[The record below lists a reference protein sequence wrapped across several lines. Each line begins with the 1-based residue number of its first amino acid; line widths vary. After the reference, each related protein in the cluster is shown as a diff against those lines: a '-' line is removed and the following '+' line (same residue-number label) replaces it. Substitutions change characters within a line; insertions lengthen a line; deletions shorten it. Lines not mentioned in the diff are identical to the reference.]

1 MTDNDYYYKEEL
13 IFDSFV
19 IVNKIKK
26 SQSFTELT
34 YKDLYEDNPLFEK
47 LIKKLNNISND
58 TFSKEKK
65 DILNKIGDFIGKNR
79 ITNDILEKIIE
90 NGIPNEI
97 LSLRPLIWKALIGYL
112 PISDLSKWKEKI
124 IKNSKRYNQ
133 LKKETLLNINI
144 NNYINDNLIS
154 KEDKDLLLQIDKDL
168 PRTRGEI
175 NFFKLY
181 CKKNKK
187 KTNYEIMKRILFIY
201 AKQHPEL
208 KYIQGMNEILAVIYY
223 TFENDDNPFMLNY
236 TESDSYYTFEIL
248 LEEIKQVFMMDN
260 INYSQLFISQQ
271 IKFIKK
277 LLEKLD
283 LELLNHFEKE
293 EIILDSFLIRWLLV
307 LFAQEFHL
315 DTTINFWDRMFTQKN
330 KINFLCY
337 VSAAL
342 LINNRNL
349 LINMDSIEIMAFSQ
363 SFGEKFKGKEI
374 SEIVKKAIE
383 IKLQIKI

>member
-1 MTDNDYYYKEEL
+1 MTDEYYYNEEKTN
-13 IFDSFV
+13 IDSFV
-19 IVNKIKK
+19 IINKIQK
-26 SQSFTELT
+26 SNSFTELS
-34 YKDLYEDNPLFEK
+34 YKDYYEDNPLFEN
-47 LIKKLNNISND
+47 LIKQLNNISNSFPSE
-58 TFSKEKK
+58 TKE
-65 DILNKIGDFIGKNR
+65 ILNKIGDFIGKNR

-133 LKKETLLNINI
+133 LKKENLLNY
-144 NNYINDNLIS
+144 NNKNLS
-154 KEDKDLLLQIDKDL
+154 NEEKELLEQIDKDL
-168 PRTRGEI
+168 PRTRGDV

-181 CKKNKK
+181 SKKNKK
-187 KTNYEIMKRILFIY
+187 EKNYDIMRRILFIY

-208 KYIQGMNEILAVIYY
+208 NYVQGMNEIIAVIYY
-223 TFENDDNPFMLNY
+223 IFENDDNPFMINY
-236 TESDSYYTFEIL
+236 TESDTYYTFEIL

-277 LLEKLD
+277 LLEKFD

-374 SEIVKKAIE
+374 SEIVKKAID
-383 IKLQIKI
+383 IKLEYKI

>member
-1 MTDNDYYYKEEL
+1 MTDEYYYNEE
-13 IFDSFV
+13 INNIDSFV
-19 IVNKIKK
+19 VINKIKK
-26 SQSFTELT
+26 TNSFTELS
-34 YKDLYEDNPLFEK
+34 YKDYYEDNPLFEN
-47 LIKKLNNISND
+47 LIKQLNNISNSFPSE
-58 TFSKEKK
+58 TKE
-65 DILNKIGDFIGKNR
+65 ILNKIGDFIGKNR

-133 LKKETLLNINI
+133 LKKETLLNY
-144 NNYINDNLIS
+144 NNKKFSN
-154 KEDKDLLLQIDKDL
+154 EEKDLLEQIDKDL
-168 PRTRGEI
+168 QRTRGDV

-181 CKKNKK
+181 SKKNKK
-187 KTNYEIMKRILFIY
+187 EKNYDIMRRILFIY
-201 AKQHPEL
+201 AKQHPEIN
-208 KYIQGMNEILAVIYY
+208 YIQGMNEIIAVIYY
-223 TFENDDNPFMLNY
+223 IFENDDNPFMINY

-248 LEEIKQVFMMDN
+248 LEEIKQVFIMDN
-260 INYSQLFISQQ
+260 VNYSQLFISQQ
-271 IKFIKK
+271 ITFIKK
-277 LLEKLD
+277 LLEKID

-293 EIILDSFLIRWLLV
+293 EIILDSFLIRWLFV

-337 VSAAL
+337 VSVAL
-342 LINNRNL
+342 LINNRDL
-349 LINMDSIEIMAFSQ
+349 LIKMDSLEIMTFSQ

-383 IKLQIKI
+383 IKMEYKI

>member
-1 MTDNDYYYKEEL
+1 MTDEYYYNEEKTN
-13 IFDSFV
+13 IDSFV
-19 IVNKIKK
+19 IINKIQK
-26 SQSFTELT
+26 SNSFTELS
-34 YKDLYEDNPLFEK
+34 YKDYYEDNPLFEN
-47 LIKKLNNISND
+47 LIKQL
-58 TFSKEKK
+58 
-65 DILNKIGDFIGKNR
+65 
-79 ITNDILEKIIE
+79 NDILEKIIE

-133 LKKETLLNINI
+133 LKKETLLNY
-144 NNYINDNLIS
+144 NNKKFSN
-154 KEDKDLLLQIDKDL
+154 EEKDLLEQIDKDL
-168 PRTRGEI
+168 QRTRGDV

-181 CKKNKK
+181 SKKNKK
-187 KTNYEIMKRILFIY
+187 EKNYDIMRRILFIY

-208 KYIQGMNEILAVIYY
+208 NYVQGMNEIIAVIYY
-223 TFENDDNPFMLNY
+223 IFENDDNPFMINY
-236 TESDSYYTFEIL
+236 TESDTYYTFEIL
-248 LEEIKQVFMMDN
+248 LEEIKQVFMMEN

-277 LLEKLD
+277 LLEKFD

-374 SEIVKKAIE
+374 SEIVKKAID
-383 IKLQIKI
+383 IKLEYKI

>member
-1 MTDNDYYYKEEL
+1 MTDEYYYNEE
-13 IFDSFV
+13 INNIDSFV
-19 IVNKIKK
+19 VINKIKK
-26 SQSFTELT
+26 TNSFTELS
-34 YKDLYEDNPLFEK
+34 YKDYYEDNPLFEN
-47 LIKKLNNISND
+47 LIKQLNNISNSFPSE
-58 TFSKEKK
+58 TKE
-65 DILNKIGDFIGKNR
+65 ILNKIGDFIGKNR

-133 LKKETLLNINI
+133 LKKENLLNY
-144 NNYINDNLIS
+144 NNKNLS
-154 KEDKDLLLQIDKDL
+154 NEEKELLEQIDKDL
-168 PRTRGEI
+168 PRTRGDI

-181 CKKNKK
+181 SKKNKK
-187 KTNYEIMKRILFIY
+187 EKNYDIMRRILFIY
-201 AKQHPEL
+201 AKQHPEIN
-208 KYIQGMNEILAVIYY
+208 YIQGMNEIIAVIYY
-223 TFENDDNPFMLNY
+223 IFENDDNPFMINY

-248 LEEIKQVFMMDN
+248 LEEIKQVFIMDN
-260 INYSQLFISQQ
+260 VNYSQLFISQQ
-271 IKFIKK
+271 ITFIKK
-277 LLEKLD
+277 LLEKID

-337 VSAAL
+337 VSVAL
-342 LINNRNL
+342 LINNRDL
-349 LINMDSIEIMAFSQ
+349 LIKMDSLEIMTFSQ

-374 SEIVKKAIE
+374 SEIVKKAID
-383 IKLQIKI
+383 IKLEYKI

>member
-1 MTDNDYYYKEEL
+1 MTDNDFYYKEEL

-47 LIKKLNNISND
+47 LIKTLNNISND

-154 KEDKDLLLQIDKDL
+154 KEDKDLLIQIDKDL

-236 TESDSYYTFEIL
+236 SESDSYYTFEIL
-248 LEEIKQVFMMDN
+248 LEEIKQVFIMDD
-260 INYSQLFISQQ
+260 INFSQLFVVIE
-271 IKFIKK
+271 IKFIKNI
-277 LLEKLD
+277 LQKLD
-283 LELLNHFEKE
+283 KDLYNHFENE
-293 EIILDSFLIRWLLV
+293 NVSLETFLMRWLLV
-307 LFAQEFHL
+307 LFAQEFQL

-337 VSAAL
+337 VSVSL
-342 LINNRNL
+342 LIYNRNL
-349 LINMDSIEIMAFSQ
+349 LLNMDCVGIMEFSKK
-363 SFGEKFKGKEI
+363 FGEKFTGKEI

-383 IKLQIKI
+383 IKEKIK

>member
-1 MTDNDYYYKEEL
+1 MTDEYYYNEE
-13 IFDSFV
+13 INNIDSFV
-19 IVNKIKK
+19 VINKIKK
-26 SQSFTELT
+26 TNSFTELS
-34 YKDLYEDNPLFEK
+34 YKDYYEDNPLFEN
-47 LIKKLNNISND
+47 LIKQLNNISNSFPSE
-58 TFSKEKK
+58 TKE
-65 DILNKIGDFIGKNR
+65 ILNKIGDFIGKNR

-133 LKKETLLNINI
+133 LKKETLLNY
-144 NNYINDNLIS
+144 NNKKFSN
-154 KEDKDLLLQIDKDL
+154 EEKDLLEQIDKDL
-168 PRTRGEI
+168 QRTRGDV

-181 CKKNKK
+181 SKKNKK
-187 KTNYEIMKRILFIY
+187 EKNYDIMRRILFIY

-208 KYIQGMNEILAVIYY
+208 NYVQGMNEIIAVIYY
-223 TFENDDNPFMLNY
+223 IFENDDNPFMINY

-283 LELLNHFEKE
+283 LELLNHFENE
-293 EIILDSFLIRWLLV
+293 EIILDSFLMRWLLV

-342 LINNRNL
+342 LINNRDL
-349 LINMDSIEIMAFSQ
+349 LIKMDSIEIMTFSQ

-374 SEIVKKAIE
+374 SEIVKKAID
-383 IKLQIKI
+383 IKLEYKI

>member
-1 MTDNDYYYKEEL
+1 MTDEYYYNEEKTN
-13 IFDSFV
+13 IDSFV
-19 IVNKIKK
+19 IINKIQK
-26 SQSFTELT
+26 SNSFTELS
-34 YKDLYEDNPLFEK
+34 YKDYYEDNPLFEN
-47 LIKKLNNISND
+47 LIKQLNNISNS
-58 TFSKEKK
+58 FSQETKE
-65 DILNKIGDFIGKNR
+65 ILNKIGDFIGKNR

-133 LKKETLLNINI
+133 LKKETLLNY
-144 NNYINDNLIS
+144 NNKKFSN
-154 KEDKDLLLQIDKDL
+154 EEKDLLEQIDKDL
-168 PRTRGEI
+168 QRTRGDV

-181 CKKNKK
+181 SKKNKK
-187 KTNYEIMKRILFIY
+187 EKNYDIMRRILFIY

-208 KYIQGMNEILAVIYY
+208 NYVQGMNEIIAVIYY
-223 TFENDDNPFMLNY
+223 IFENDDNPFMINY
-236 TESDSYYTFEIL
+236 TESDTYYTFEIL
-248 LEEIKQVFMMDN
+248 LEEIKQVFMMEN

-277 LLEKLD
+277 LLEKFD

-374 SEIVKKAIE
+374 SEIVKKAID
-383 IKLQIKI
+383 IKLEYKI

>member
-1 MTDNDYYYKEEL
+1 MTDEYYYNEE
-13 IFDSFV
+13 INNIDSFV
-19 IVNKIKK
+19 VINKIKK
-26 SQSFTELT
+26 TNSFTELS
-34 YKDLYEDNPLFEK
+34 YKDYYEDNPLFEN
-47 LIKKLNNISND
+47 LIKQLNNISNS
-58 TFSKEKK
+58 FSQETKE
-65 DILNKIGDFIGKNR
+65 ILNKIGDFIGKNR

-133 LKKETLLNINI
+133 LKKENLLNY
-144 NNYINDNLIS
+144 NNKNLS
-154 KEDKDLLLQIDKDL
+154 NEEKELLEQIDKDL
-168 PRTRGEI
+168 PRTRGDV

-181 CKKNKK
+181 SKKNKK
-187 KTNYEIMKRILFIY
+187 EKNYDIMRRILFIY

-208 KYIQGMNEILAVIYY
+208 NYVQGMNEIIAVIYY
-223 TFENDDNPFMLNY
+223 IFENDDNPFMINY
-236 TESDSYYTFEIL
+236 TESDTYYTFEIL
-248 LEEIKQVFMMDN
+248 LEEIKQVFIMDN
-260 INYSQLFISQQ
+260 VNYSQLFISQQ
-271 IKFIKK
+271 ITFIKK
-277 LLEKLD
+277 LLEKID

-374 SEIVKKAIE
+374 SEIVKKAID
-383 IKLQIKI
+383 IKLEYKI

>member
-1 MTDNDYYYKEEL
+1 MTDEYYYNEE
-13 IFDSFV
+13 INNIDSFV
-19 IVNKIKK
+19 VINIIKK
-26 SQSFTELT
+26 TNSFTELS
-34 YKDLYEDNPLFEK
+34 YKDYYEDNPLFEN
-47 LIKKLNNISND
+47 LIKQLNNISNSFPSE
-58 TFSKEKK
+58 TKE
-65 DILNKIGDFIGKNR
+65 ILNKIGDFIGKNR

-133 LKKETLLNINI
+133 LKKENLLNY
-144 NNYINDNLIS
+144 NNKNLS
-154 KEDKDLLLQIDKDL
+154 NEEKELLEQIDKDL
-168 PRTRGEI
+168 PRTRGDV

-181 CKKNKK
+181 SKKNKK
-187 KTNYEIMKRILFIY
+187 EKNYDIMRRILFIY
-201 AKQHPEL
+201 AKQHPEIN
-208 KYIQGMNEILAVIYY
+208 YIQGMNEIIAVIYY
-223 TFENDDNPFMLNY
+223 IFENDDNPFMINY

-248 LEEIKQVFMMDN
+248 LEEIKQVFIMDN
-260 INYSQLFISQQ
+260 VNYSQLFISQQ
-271 IKFIKK
+271 ITFIKK
-277 LLEKLD
+277 LLEKID

-293 EIILDSFLIRWLLV
+293 EIILDSFLIRWLFV

-337 VSAAL
+337 VSVAL
-342 LINNRNL
+342 LINNRDL
-349 LINMDSIEIMAFSQ
+349 LIKMDSLEIMTFSQ

-383 IKLQIKI
+383 IKMEYKI

>member
-1 MTDNDYYYKEEL
+1 MTDEYYYNEEKTN
-13 IFDSFV
+13 IDSFV
-19 IVNKIKK
+19 IINKIQK
-26 SQSFTELT
+26 SNSFTELS
-34 YKDLYEDNPLFEK
+34 YKDYYEDNPLFEN
-47 LIKKLNNISND
+47 LIKQLNNISNSFPSE
-58 TFSKEKK
+58 TKE
-65 DILNKIGDFIGKNR
+65 ILNKIGDFIGKNR

-133 LKKETLLNINI
+133 LKKENLLNY
-144 NNYINDNLIS
+144 NNKNLS
-154 KEDKDLLLQIDKDL
+154 NEEKELLEQIDKDL
-168 PRTRGEI
+168 PRTRGDV

-181 CKKNKK
+181 SKKNKK
-187 KTNYEIMKRILFIY
+187 EKNYDIMRRILFIY
-201 AKQHPEL
+201 AKQHPEIN
-208 KYIQGMNEILAVIYY
+208 YIQGMNEIIAVIYY
-223 TFENDDNPFMLNY
+223 IFENDDNPFMINY

-277 LLEKLD
+277 LLEKFD

-374 SEIVKKAIE
+374 SEIVKKAID
-383 IKLQIKI
+383 IKLEYKI

>member
-1 MTDNDYYYKEEL
+1 MTDNDFYYKEEL

-47 LIKKLNNISND
+47 LIKTLNNISND

-236 TESDSYYTFEIL
+236 SESDSYYTFEIL
-248 LEEIKQVFMMDN
+248 LEEIKQVFIMDN
-260 INYSQLFISQQ
+260 VNYSQLFISQQ
-271 IKFIKK
+271 ITFIKK
-277 LLEKLD
+277 LLEKID

-293 EIILDSFLIRWLLV
+293 EIILDSFLIRWLFV

-337 VSAAL
+337 VSVSL
-342 LINNRNL
+342 LIYYRNL
-349 LINMDSIEIMAFSQ
+349 LLNMYWNY
-363 SFGEKFKGKEI
+363 G
-374 SEIVKKAIE
+374 VYKKIWRKMYWE
-383 IKLQIKI
+383 RNLRNC

>member
-1 MTDNDYYYKEEL
+1 MTDDYYYNEEKSN
-13 IFDSFV
+13 IDSFV
-19 IVNKIKK
+19 IINKIQK
-26 SQSFTELT
+26 SNSFTELS
-34 YKDLYEDNPLFEK
+34 YKDYYEDDPLFEN
-47 LIKKLNNISND
+47 LIKQLNNISNS
-58 TFSKEKK
+58 FSQETKE
-65 DILNKIGDFIGKNR
+65 ILNKIGDFIGKNR

-133 LKKETLLNINI
+133 LKKETLLNY
-144 NNYINDNLIS
+144 NNNENLS
-154 KEDKDLLLQIDKDL
+154 NEEKELLEQIDKDL
-168 PRTRGEI
+168 PRTRGDV

-181 CKKNKK
+181 SKKNKK
-187 KTNYEIMKRILFIY
+187 EKNYDIMRRILFIF

-208 KYIQGMNEILAVIYY
+208 NYVQGMNEIIAVIYY
-223 TFENDDNPFMLNY
+223 IFENDDNPFMINY
-236 TESDSYYTFEIL
+236 IESDSYYTFEIL

-283 LELLNHFEKE
+283 LELLNHFENE

-342 LINNRNL
+342 LINNRDL
-349 LINMDSIEIMAFSQ
+349 LIKMDSMEIMTFSQ

>member
-1 MTDNDYYYKEEL
+1 MTDEYYYNEE
-13 IFDSFV
+13 INNIDSFV
-19 IVNKIKK
+19 VINKIKK
-26 SQSFTELT
+26 TNSFTELS
-34 YKDLYEDNPLFEK
+34 YKDYYEDNPLFEN
-47 LIKKLNNISND
+47 LIKQLNNISNSFPSE
-58 TFSKEKK
+58 TKE
-65 DILNKIGDFIGKNR
+65 ILNKIGDFIGKNR

-133 LKKETLLNINI
+133 LKKENLLNY
-144 NNYINDNLIS
+144 NNKNLS
-154 KEDKDLLLQIDKDL
+154 NEEKELLEQIDKDL
-168 PRTRGEI
+168 PRTRGDV

-181 CKKNKK
+181 SKKNKK
-187 KTNYEIMKRILFIY
+187 EKNYDIMRRILFIY
-201 AKQHPEL
+201 AKQHPEIN
-208 KYIQGMNEILAVIYY
+208 YIQGMNEIIAVIYY
-223 TFENDDNPFMLNY
+223 IFENDDNPFMINY

-248 LEEIKQVFMMDN
+248 LEEIKQVFIMDN
-260 INYSQLFISQQ
+260 VNYSQLFISQQ
-271 IKFIKK
+271 ITFIKK
-277 LLEKLD
+277 LLEKID

-293 EIILDSFLIRWLLV
+293 EIILDSFLIRWLFV

-337 VSAAL
+337 VSVAL
-342 LINNRNL
+342 LINNRDL
-349 LINMDSIEIMAFSQ
+349 LIKMDSLEIMTFSQ

-383 IKLQIKI
+383 IKMEYKI

>member
-1 MTDNDYYYKEEL
+1 MTDEYYYNEEKTN
-13 IFDSFV
+13 IDSFV
-19 IVNKIKK
+19 IINKIQK
-26 SQSFTELT
+26 SNSFTELS
-34 YKDLYEDNPLFEK
+34 YKDYYEDNPLFEN
-47 LIKKLNNISND
+47 LIKQLNNISNSFPSE
-58 TFSKEKK
+58 TKE
-65 DILNKIGDFIGKNR
+65 ILNKIGDFIGKNR

-133 LKKETLLNINI
+133 LKKENLLNY
-144 NNYINDNLIS
+144 NNKNLS
-154 KEDKDLLLQIDKDL
+154 NEEKELLEQIDKDL
-168 PRTRGEI
+168 PRTRGDV

-181 CKKNKK
+181 SKKNKK
-187 KTNYEIMKRILFIY
+187 EKNYDIMRRILFIY
-201 AKQHPEL
+201 AKQHPEIN
-208 KYIQGMNEILAVIYY
+208 YIQGMNEIIAVIYY
-223 TFENDDNPFMLNY
+223 IFENDDNPFMINY

-248 LEEIKQVFMMDN
+248 LEEIKQVFIMDN
-260 INYSQLFISQQ
+260 VNYSQLFISQQ
-271 IKFIKK
+271 ITFIKK
-277 LLEKLD
+277 LLEKID

-293 EIILDSFLIRWLLV
+293 EIILDSFLIRWLFV

-337 VSAAL
+337 VSVAL
-342 LINNRNL
+342 LINNRDL
-349 LINMDSIEIMAFSQ
+349 LIKMDSLEIMTFSQ

-383 IKLQIKI
+383 IKMEYKI

>member
-1 MTDNDYYYKEEL
+1 MTDNDFYYKEEL

-19 IVNKIKK
+19 IINKIKK
-26 SQSFTELT
+26 SHSFTELT

-47 LIKKLNNISND
+47 LIKTLNNISND

-236 TESDSYYTFEIL
+236 SESDSYYTFEIL
-248 LEEIKQVFMMDN
+248 LEEIKQVFIMDD
-260 INYSQLFISQQ
+260 INFSQLFIVIE
-271 IKFIKK
+271 IKFIKNI
-277 LLEKLD
+277 LQKLD
-283 LELLNHFEKE
+283 KDLYNHFENE
-293 EIILDSFLIRWLLV
+293 NVSLETFLMRWLLV
-307 LFAQEFHL
+307 LFAQEFQL
-315 DTTINFWDRMFTQKN
+315 DTTIIFWDRMFTQKN

-337 VSAAL
+337 VSVSL
-342 LINNRNL
+342 LIYNRNL
-349 LINMDSIEIMAFSQ
+349 LLNMDCVGIMEFSKK
-363 SFGEKFKGKEI
+363 FGEKFTGKEI

-383 IKLQIKI
+383 IKEKIK

>member
-1 MTDNDYYYKEEL
+1 MTDEYYYNEEKTN
-13 IFDSFV
+13 IDSFV
-19 IVNKIKK
+19 IINKIQK
-26 SQSFTELT
+26 SNSFTELS
-34 YKDLYEDNPLFEK
+34 YKDYYEDNPLFEN
-47 LIKKLNNISND
+47 LIKQLNNISNS
-58 TFSKEKK
+58 FSQETKE
-65 DILNKIGDFIGKNR
+65 ILNKIGDFIGKNR

-133 LKKETLLNINI
+133 LKKENLLNY
-144 NNYINDNLIS
+144 NNKNLS
-154 KEDKDLLLQIDKDL
+154 NEEKELLEQIDKDL
-168 PRTRGEI
+168 PRTRGDV

-181 CKKNKK
+181 SKKNKK
-187 KTNYEIMKRILFIY
+187 EKNYDIMRRILFIY
-201 AKQHPEL
+201 AKQHPEIN
-208 KYIQGMNEILAVIYY
+208 YIQGMNEIIAVIYY
-223 TFENDDNPFMLNY
+223 IFENDDNPFMINY

-277 LLEKLD
+277 LLEKFD

-293 EIILDSFLIRWLLV
+293 EIILDSFLIRWLFV

-337 VSAAL
+337 VSVAL
-342 LINNRNL
+342 LINNRDL
-349 LINMDSIEIMAFSQ
+349 LIKMDSLEIMTFSQ

-383 IKLQIKI
+383 IKMEYKI

>member
-1 MTDNDYYYKEEL
+1 MTDNDFYYKEEL

-19 IVNKIKK
+19 IINKIKK
-26 SQSFTELT
+26 SHSFTELT

-47 LIKKLNNISND
+47 LIKKLNDMSDD

-144 NNYINDNLIS
+144 NNYIKDNLIS

-187 KTNYEIMKRILFIY
+187 EKNYEIMKRILFIY

-236 TESDSYYTFEIL
+236 SESDSYYTFEIL
-248 LEEIKQVFMMDN
+248 LEEIKQVFIMDD
-260 INYSQLFISQQ
+260 INFSQLFIVIE
-271 IKFIKK
+271 IKFIKNILQK
-277 LLEKLD
+277 IDKD
-283 LELLNHFEKE
+283 LFNHFENE
-293 EIILDSFLIRWLLV
+293 NVSLETFLMRWLLV
-307 LFAQEFHL
+307 LFAQEFQL

-337 VSAAL
+337 VSVSL
-342 LINNRNL
+342 LIYNRNL
-349 LINMDSIEIMAFSQ
+349 LLNMDFIGIMEFSKK
-363 SFGEKFKGKEI
+363 FGEKFTGKEI

-383 IKLQIKI
+383 IKEKIK

>member
-1 MTDNDYYYKEEL
+1 MTDNDFYYKEEL

-19 IVNKIKK
+19 IINKIKK
-26 SQSFTELT
+26 SHSFTELT

-47 LIKKLNNISND
+47 LIKTLNNISND

-133 LKKETLLNINI
+133 LKKETLLNY
-144 NNYINDNLIS
+144 NNNENLS
-154 KEDKDLLLQIDKDL
+154 NEEKELLEQIDKDL
-168 PRTRGEI
+168 PRTRGDV

-181 CKKNKK
+181 SKKNKK
-187 KTNYEIMKRILFIY
+187 EKNYDIMRRILFIY

-208 KYIQGMNEILAVIYY
+208 NYVQGMNEIIAVIYY
-223 TFENDDNPFMLNY
+223 IFENDDNPFMINY

-337 VSAAL
+337 VSVSL
-342 LINNRNL
+342 LIYNRNL
-349 LINMDSIEIMAFSQ
+349 LLNMDCVGIMEFSKK
-363 SFGEKFKGKEI
+363 FGEKFTGKEI

-383 IKLQIKI
+383 IKEKIK

>member
-1 MTDNDYYYKEEL
+1 MTDEYYYNEE
-13 IFDSFV
+13 INNIDSFV
-19 IVNKIKK
+19 VINKIKK
-26 SQSFTELT
+26 TNSFTELS
-34 YKDLYEDNPLFEK
+34 YKDYYEDDPLFEN
-47 LIKKLNNISND
+47 LIKQLNNISNSFPSE
-58 TFSKEKK
+58 TKE
-65 DILNKIGDFIGKNR
+65 ILNKIGDFIGKNR

-133 LKKETLLNINI
+133 LKKENLLNY
-144 NNYINDNLIS
+144 NNKNLS
-154 KEDKDLLLQIDKDL
+154 NEEKELLEQIDKDL
-168 PRTRGEI
+168 PRTRGDV

-181 CKKNKK
+181 SKKNKK
-187 KTNYEIMKRILFIY
+187 EKNYDIMRRILFIY

-208 KYIQGMNEILAVIYY
+208 NYVQGMNEIIAVIYY
-223 TFENDDNPFMLNY
+223 IFENDDNPFMINY
-236 TESDSYYTFEIL
+236 TESDTYYTFEIL
-248 LEEIKQVFMMDN
+248 LEEIKQVFIMDN
-260 INYSQLFISQQ
+260 VNYSQLFISQQ
-271 IKFIKK
+271 ITFIKK
-277 LLEKLD
+277 LLEKID

-337 VSAAL
+337 VSVAL
-342 LINNRNL
+342 LINNRDL
-349 LINMDSIEIMAFSQ
+349 LIKMDSLEIMTFSQ

-383 IKLQIKI
+383 IKMEYKI

>member
-1 MTDNDYYYKEEL
+1 MTDEYYYNEE
-13 IFDSFV
+13 INNIDSFV
-19 IVNKIKK
+19 VINKIKK
-26 SQSFTELT
+26 TNSFTELS
-34 YKDLYEDNPLFEK
+34 YKDYYEDNPLFEN
-47 LIKKLNNISND
+47 LIKQLNNISNSFPSE
-58 TFSKEKK
+58 TKE
-65 DILNKIGDFIGKNR
+65 ILNKIGDFIGKNR

-133 LKKETLLNINI
+133 LKKENLLNY
-144 NNYINDNLIS
+144 NNKNLS
-154 KEDKDLLLQIDKDL
+154 NEEKELLEQIDKDL
-168 PRTRGEI
+168 QRTRGDV

-181 CKKNKK
+181 SKKNKK
-187 KTNYEIMKRILFIY
+187 EKNYDIMRRILFIY
-201 AKQHPEL
+201 AKQHPEIN
-208 KYIQGMNEILAVIYY
+208 YIQGMNEIIAVIYY
-223 TFENDDNPFMLNY
+223 IFENDDNPFMINY
-236 TESDSYYTFEIL
+236 TESDTYYTFEIL
-248 LEEIKQVFMMDN
+248 LEEIKQVFIMDN
-260 INYSQLFISQQ
+260 VNYSQLFISQQ
-271 IKFIKK
+271 ITFIKK
-277 LLEKLD
+277 LLEKID

-337 VSAAL
+337 VSVAL
-342 LINNRNL
+342 LINNRDL
-349 LINMDSIEIMAFSQ
+349 LIKMDSLEIMTFSQ

-374 SEIVKKAIE
+374 SEIVKKAID
-383 IKLQIKI
+383 IKLEYKI

>member
-1 MTDNDYYYKEEL
+1 MTDNDFYYKEEL

-19 IVNKIKK
+19 IINKIKK
-26 SQSFTELT
+26 SHSFTELT

-47 LIKKLNNISND
+47 LIKTLNNISND

-208 KYIQGMNEILAVIYY
+208 NYVQGMNEIIAVIG
-223 TFENDDNPFMLNY
+223 NI
-236 TESDSYYTFEIL
+236 S
-248 LEEIKQVFMMDN
+248 MDVK
-260 INYSQLFISQQ
+260 LF
-271 IKFIKK
+271 
-277 LLEKLD
+277 
-283 LELLNHFEKE
+283 
-293 EIILDSFLIRWLLV
+293 
-307 LFAQEFHL
+307 
-315 DTTINFWDRMFTQKN
+315 
-330 KINFLCY
+330 
-337 VSAAL
+337 
-342 LINNRNL
+342 
-349 LINMDSIEIMAFSQ
+349 
-363 SFGEKFKGKEI
+363 
-374 SEIVKKAIE
+374 
-383 IKLQIKI
+383 

>member
-1 MTDNDYYYKEEL
+1 MTDEYYYNEE
-13 IFDSFV
+13 INNIDSFV
-19 IVNKIKK
+19 VINKIKK
-26 SQSFTELT
+26 TNSFTELS
-34 YKDLYEDNPLFEK
+34 YKDYYEDNPLFEN
-47 LIKKLNNISND
+47 LIKQLNNISNS
-58 TFSKEKK
+58 FSQETKE
-65 DILNKIGDFIGKNR
+65 ILNKIGDFIGKNR

-133 LKKETLLNINI
+133 LKKENLLNY
-144 NNYINDNLIS
+144 NNKNLS
-154 KEDKDLLLQIDKDL
+154 NEEKELLEQIDKDL
-168 PRTRGEI
+168 QRTRGDV

-181 CKKNKK
+181 SKKNKK
-187 KTNYEIMKRILFIY
+187 EKNYDIMRRILFIY
-201 AKQHPEL
+201 AKQHPEIN
-208 KYIQGMNEILAVIYY
+208 YIQGMNEIIAVIYY
-223 TFENDDNPFMLNY
+223 IFENDDNPFMINY

-248 LEEIKQVFMMDN
+248 LEEIKQVFIMDN
-260 INYSQLFISQQ
+260 VNYSQLFISQQ
-271 IKFIKK
+271 ITFIKK
-277 LLEKLD
+277 LLEKID

-383 IKLQIKI
+383 IKMEYKI

>member
-1 MTDNDYYYKEEL
+1 MTDEYYYNEEKTN
-13 IFDSFV
+13 IDSFV
-19 IVNKIKK
+19 IINKIQK
-26 SQSFTELT
+26 SNSFTELS
-34 YKDLYEDNPLFEK
+34 YKDYYEDNPLFEN
-47 LIKKLNNISND
+47 LIKQLNNISNS
-58 TFSKEKK
+58 FSQETKE
-65 DILNKIGDFIGKNR
+65 ILNKIGDFIGKNR

-133 LKKETLLNINI
+133 LKKETLLNY
-144 NNYINDNLIS
+144 NNKKFSN
-154 KEDKDLLLQIDKDL
+154 EEKDLLEQIDKDL
-168 PRTRGEI
+168 QRTRGDV

-181 CKKNKK
+181 SKKNKK
-187 KTNYEIMKRILFIY
+187 EKNYDIMRRILFIY

-208 KYIQGMNEILAVIYY
+208 NYVQGMNEIIAVIYY
-223 TFENDDNPFMLNY
+223 IFENDDNPFMINY
-236 TESDSYYTFEIL
+236 TESDTYYTFEIL

-283 LELLNHFEKE
+283 LELLNHFENE
-293 EIILDSFLIRWLLV
+293 EIILDSFLMRWLLV

>member
-133 LKKETLLNINI
+133 LKKETLLNY
-144 NNYINDNLIS
+144 NNNENLS
-154 KEDKDLLLQIDKDL
+154 NEEKELLEQIDKDL
-168 PRTRGEI
+168 PRTRGDV

-181 CKKNKK
+181 SKKNKK
-187 KTNYEIMKRILFIY
+187 EKNYDIMRRILFIY
-201 AKQHPEL
+201 AKQHPEIN
-208 KYIQGMNEILAVIYY
+208 YIQGMNEIIAVIYY
-223 TFENDDNPFMLNY
+223 IFENDDNPFMINY

-248 LEEIKQVFMMDN
+248 LEEIKQVFIMDD
-260 INYSQLFISQQ
+260 INFSQLFVVIE
-271 IKFIKK
+271 IKFIKNI
-277 LLEKLD
+277 LQKLD
-283 LELLNHFEKE
+283 KDLFNHFENE
-293 EIILDSFLIRWLLV
+293 NVSLETFLMRWLLV
-307 LFAQEFHL
+307 LFAQEFQL

-337 VSAAL
+337 VSVSL
-342 LINNRNL
+342 LIYNRNL
-349 LINMDSIEIMAFSQ
+349 LLNMDFIGIMEFSKK
-363 SFGEKFKGKEI
+363 FGEKFTGKEI
-374 SEIVKKAIE
+374 SEIVKKAIK
-383 IKLQIKI
+383 IKEKIK

>member
-1 MTDNDYYYKEEL
+1 MTDEYYYNEEKTN
-13 IFDSFV
+13 IDSFV
-19 IVNKIKK
+19 IINKIQK
-26 SQSFTELT
+26 SNSFTELS
-34 YKDLYEDNPLFEK
+34 YKDYYEDNPLFEN
-47 LIKKLNNISND
+47 LIKQLNNISNS
-58 TFSKEKK
+58 FSQETKE
-65 DILNKIGDFIGKNR
+65 ILNKIGDFIGKNR

-133 LKKETLLNINI
+133 LKKETLLNY
-144 NNYINDNLIS
+144 NNKKFSN
-154 KEDKDLLLQIDKDL
+154 EEKDLLEQIDKDL
-168 PRTRGEI
+168 QRTRGDV

-181 CKKNKK
+181 SKKNKK
-187 KTNYEIMKRILFIY
+187 EKNYDIMRRILFIY

-208 KYIQGMNEILAVIYY
+208 NYVQGMNEIIAVIYY
-223 TFENDDNPFMLNY
+223 IFENDDNPFMINY
-236 TESDSYYTFEIL
+236 TESDTYYTFEIL
-248 LEEIKQVFMMDN
+248 LEEIKQVFMMEN

-277 LLEKLD
+277 LLEKFD

>member
-1 MTDNDYYYKEEL
+1 MTDEYYYNEE
-13 IFDSFV
+13 INNIDSFV
-19 IVNKIKK
+19 VINKIKK
-26 SQSFTELT
+26 TNSFTELS
-34 YKDLYEDNPLFEK
+34 YKDYYEDNPLFEN
-47 LIKKLNNISND
+47 LIKQLNNISNS
-58 TFSKEKK
+58 FSQETKE
-65 DILNKIGDFIGKNR
+65 ILNKIGDFIGKNR

-133 LKKETLLNINI
+133 LKKENLLNY
-144 NNYINDNLIS
+144 NNKNLS
-154 KEDKDLLLQIDKDL
+154 NEEKELLEQIDKDL
-168 PRTRGEI
+168 PRTRGDV

-181 CKKNKK
+181 SKKNKK
-187 KTNYEIMKRILFIY
+187 EKNYDIMRRILFIY
-201 AKQHPEL
+201 AKQHPEIN
-208 KYIQGMNEILAVIYY
+208 YIQGMNEIIAVIYY
-223 TFENDDNPFMLNY
+223 IFENDDNPFMINY

-248 LEEIKQVFMMDN
+248 LEEIKQVFIMDN
-260 INYSQLFISQQ
+260 VNYSQLFISQQ
-271 IKFIKK
+271 ITFIKK
-277 LLEKLD
+277 LLEKID

-293 EIILDSFLIRWLLV
+293 EIILDSFLIRWLFV

-337 VSAAL
+337 VSVAL
-342 LINNRNL
+342 LINNRDL
-349 LINMDSIEIMAFSQ
+349 LIKMDSLEIMTFSQ

-383 IKLQIKI
+383 IKMEYKI